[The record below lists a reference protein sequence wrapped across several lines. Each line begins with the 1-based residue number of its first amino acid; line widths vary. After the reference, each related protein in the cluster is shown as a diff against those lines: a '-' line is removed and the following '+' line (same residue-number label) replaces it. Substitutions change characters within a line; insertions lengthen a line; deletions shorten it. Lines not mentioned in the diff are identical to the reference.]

1 MKRRIPLPRLSRR
14 GKIIRNLLLCLP
26 LAALAWAGSGCPMPT
41 AELEFRRLEGQ
52 YLLPPSEILW
62 NTEAEGGGSQ
72 GELPSWQLLD
82 DWVIGVRDGVATA
95 AMIDR
100 SGRNFSLSCYPLE
113 EAPFPVPTPDAAMFY
128 GGGLRMEAL
137 VFFGAPEGTQRVE
150 LELECLGSDGMNRAW
165 SGDGLPLGE
174 GRWLCPTY
182 PGPTFPWDWYE
193 GGSYVLRLYGAAGEL
208 LLEKEGV
215 LPGAL

>member
-1 MKRRIPLPRLSRR
+1 MKRYFAY
-14 GKIIRNLLLCLP
+14 IIAA
-26 LAALAWAGSGCPMPT
+26 AALAAGCSEQEEG
-41 AELEFRRLEGQ
+41 AAGKGFGRLE
-52 YLLPPSEILW
+52 I
-62 NTEAEGGGSQ
+62 
-72 GELPSWQLLD
+72 
-82 DWVIGVRDGVATA
+82 RTA
-95 AMIDR
+95 ADAGIVTR
-100 SGRNFSLSCYPLE
+100 
-113 EAPFPVPTPDAAMFY
+113 AVPTPDAAMFY

-137 VFFGAPEGTQRVE
+137 VFFGAPEETQRVE